1 MVIVAA
7 IGLSLT
13 ACQRTPP
20 PIDPHDAAVI
30 DARDRARQ
38 DMDAEVNAIQRVLG
52 ARQFSRIEAN
62 TCQAGRNDWKTTD
75 PFFSRCEFDV
85 AVGLAY
91 DGDFRQQVEAL
102 DELLSSRGWTGLLAA
117 SHSLWMWDGEAQ
129 SIAGSP
135 APSSG
140 AGEPALDHLRVY
152 RDIRRLVALRR
163 RLRSRPRHEHKMHR
177 ACVQGLLLGVH
188 RHTVGHGM
196 GERRTARAV
205 DDRSPLR
212 QRLLPGPQV
221 NSARPQ

>member
-7 IGLSLT
+7 VGLLLT

-129 SIAGSP
+129 SIGRIPRAEFRRGENQLWIIFGSTETSGGSWLYDTGCDLARGTNTKCTELAFKAYFSESTGTPWATAWENAG
-135 APSSG
+135 
-140 AGEPALDHLRVY
+140 R
-152 RDIRRLVALRR
+152 
-163 RLRSRPRHEHKMHR
+163 
-177 ACVQGLLLGVH
+177 
-188 RHTVGHGM
+188 
-196 GERRTARAV
+196 
-205 DDRSPLR
+205 
-212 QRLLPGPQV
+212 PGPLMIVLHFAAVYYQDL
-221 NSARPQ
+221 R